1 MKPVNF
7 LMALLAG
14 LTMLVA
20 CNSVSYQKSKTGL
33 LYKIITTGKDSVVKQ
48 GEWLKFYFQ
57 QKLND
62 SLLETNYGKA
72 PLYMKLAEVDP
83 RSAYSPIEV
92 FNQLHKG
99 DSLITI
105 AIVDSLKAKGL
116 LQDFPPFMKKG
127 DRLITY
133 VKIVD
138 VLKTDSLYKADAM
151 AEEERDR
158 PRQMKEREEQMAK
171 RLEMQRMQQMQI
183 DLENEKSGEAAKG
196 IAEIENYLKQKNI
209 VAQKTGKGTFVRI
222 TQQGNGAQADSG
234 KYVTVKYIGRTLE
247 KDSVFDQGTYPL
259 QLGQGGVIPGWEE
272 GLKLFKA
279 GGKGTLYVPG
289 FRAYGRNH
297 PQFKPFQSMIF
308 DVEMLNVSDTMPAR
322 PDAPIPGR

>member
-20 CNSVSYQKSKTGL
+20 CNSVSDQKSKTGL
-33 LYKIITTGKDSVVKQ
+33 LYKIISTGKDSVVKQ

-72 PLYMKLAEVDP
+72 PLYLELVEVDP
-83 RSAYSPIEV
+83 RSAYSPTAV
-92 FNQLHKG
+92 FKQLHKG

-116 LQDFPPFMKKG
+116 LQDFPPFIKKG

-151 AEEERDR
+151 AEE
-158 PRQMKEREEQMAK
+158 
-171 RLEMQRMQQMQI
+171 
-183 DLENEKSGEAAKG
+183 
-196 IAEIENYLKQKNI
+196 
-209 VAQKTGKGTFVRI
+209 
-222 TQQGNGAQADSG
+222 
-234 KYVTVKYIGRTLE
+234 
-247 KDSVFDQGTYPL
+247 
-259 QLGQGGVIPGWEE
+259 
-272 GLKLFKA
+272 
-279 GGKGTLYVPG
+279 
-289 FRAYGRNH
+289 
-297 PQFKPFQSMIF
+297 
-308 DVEMLNVSDTMPAR
+308 
-322 PDAPIPGR
+322 